1 MTSTERPIVPS
12 GRGNKR
18 EEGDRMRAWRTR
30 QEHPTAQDDRWDV
43 SGLVVRGEQ
52 RGRLL
57 GYPTA
62 NLQLSSPVALPGD
75 GVYAGIAEAVDGPVL
90 RRPAAI
96 SVGTNPTFDG
106 PERTL
111 EAHLLDFEGDL
122 YGRRLRVRSV
132 RRLRGMVKFP
142 DIQALVTAIERD
154 VRQTRA
160 VLGREVSVVGG
171 AVQESLLTSGG
182 DLT

>member
-1 MTSTERPIVPS
+1 
-12 GRGNKR
+12 
-18 EEGDRMRAWRTR
+18 MRAWRARETNPR
-30 QEHPTAQDDRWDV
+30 AQEDRWDV

-62 NLQLSSPVALPGD
+62 NLQLVPPVTLPGD
-75 GVYAGIAEAVDGPVL
+75 GVYAGVAEALDGPVL
-90 RRPAAI
+90 RRVAAI

-132 RRLRGMVKFP
+132 RRLRGMVRFP
-142 DIQALVTAIERD
+142 DVEALVAAIERD
-154 VRQTRA
+154 VLDTRA
-160 VLGREVSVVGG
+160 VFGDVAPLAGG
-171 AVQESLLTSGG
+171 ARPGPALTTGV
-182 DLT
+182 DLP